1 MNKFFLIVAFAFTTA
16 SSPYTAFA
24 QIEQVGRDVTF
35 DVATWNIEWFGSP
48 SNGPSDDDRQVQ
60 NVRDIMLGSGIEL
73 WAVQE
78 IANVGRFQELLTD
91 LGPDW
96 VGELATFSGSLDVG
110 YVWDTRV
117 VRKRSIAHILES
129 FSSDFAGRPPLKA
142 EFEITLPDTTMIV
155 TLINVHMKAFGDASS
170 WARRVSASNRVKN
183 HIDFSTLASA
193 SVIFLGD
200 YNDELLQS
208 TYANETSPYENF
220 LNDPA
225 NYLVTTLPLEINNQ
239 FTWIG
244 SSNGSNL
251 DHITISSE
259 LLSSYIPG
267 SANIMGGLNSLIGFT
282 AQTSDHL
289 PVFASFGS
297 SVVLDVDEPDI
308 PVSFRIE
315 GLYPNP
321 ARHKTNISLSLPG
334 RSDVVVEIY
343 DVLGRSRKQ
352 YSFSLSAGAHVL
364 SVELDNLPSG
374 TYFARVTGE
383 HGSAAIPFLIMR

>member
-1 MNKFFLIVAFAFTTA
+1 MNRFFVVVFAFTTVL
-16 SSPYTAFA
+16 SPSTAFA

-78 IANVGRFQELLTD
+78 IANTGRFQELLTD
-91 LGPDW
+91 LGSDW
-96 VGELATFSGSLDVG
+96 MGELATFSGSQGVG

-129 FSSDFAGRPPLKA
+129 FSFDFAGRPPLKA
-142 EFEITLPDTTMIV
+142 EFEVTLPDTTMIV
-155 TLINVHMKAFGDASS
+155 TLINVHMKAFGDATS
-170 WARRVSASNRVKN
+170 WARRVSASNLVKN
-183 HIDFSTLASA
+183 HIDFSSLASA

-220 LNDPA
+220 LNDSA
-225 NYLVTTLPLEINNQ
+225 NYLVATLPLEINDQ

-244 SSNGSNL
+244 SSSGSNL

-297 SVVLDVDEPDI
+297 SVVLDLDEPDI

-315 GLYPNP
+315 ELYPNP
-321 ARHKTNISLSLPG
+321 ARHETNISLSLPG
-334 RSDVVVEIY
+334 RSDVVVEIV

-352 YSFSLSAGAHVL
+352 YSFSLSAGAQLLPVDL
-364 SVELDNLPSG
+364 NNLPSG

-383 HGSAAIPFLIMR
+383 HGSAAIPFQILR

>member
-78 IANVGRFQELLTD
+78 IANAGRFQELLTD
-91 LGPDW
+91 LGTDW
-96 VGELATFSGSLDVG
+96 TGELATISGSQRVG

-117 VRKRSIAHILES
+117 VRKRSIGHILVS
-129 FSSDFAGRPPLKA
+129 FDFAGRPPLKA

-244 SSNGSNL
+244 SSNGSNF

-308 PVSFRIE
+308 PVAFRID

-321 ARHKTNISLSLPG
+321 ARRETNISLSIPG
-334 RSDVVVEIY
+334 RSDVVVEII

-352 YSFSLSAGAHVL
+352 HLFSFSAGAHVL

>member
-1 MNKFFLIVAFAFTTA
+1 VAFAFTTA

-78 IANVGRFQELLTD
+78 IANAGRFQELLTD
-91 LGPDW
+91 LGTDW
-96 VGELATFSGSLDVG
+96 TGELATISGSQRVG

-117 VRKRSIAHILES
+117 VRKRSIGHILVS
-129 FSSDFAGRPPLKA
+129 FDFAGRPPLKA

-244 SSNGSNL
+244 SSNGSNF

-308 PVSFRIE
+308 PVAFRID

-321 ARHKTNISLSLPG
+321 ARRETNISLSIPG
-334 RSDVVVEIY
+334 RSDVVVEII

-352 YSFSLSAGAHVL
+352 HLFSFSAGAHVL

>member
-1 MNKFFLIVAFAFTTA
+1 MAFAFTTA

-78 IANVGRFQELLTD
+78 IANAGRFQELLTD
-91 LGPDW
+91 LGTDW
-96 VGELATFSGSLDVG
+96 TGELATISGSQRVG

-117 VRKRSIAHILES
+117 VRKRSIGHILVS
-129 FSSDFAGRPPLKA
+129 FDFAGRPPLKA

-308 PVSFRIE
+308 PVAFRID

-321 ARHKTNISLSLPG
+321 ARRETNISLSIPG
-334 RSDVVVEIY
+334 RSDVVVEII

-352 YSFSLSAGAHVL
+352 HLFSFSAGAHVL

>member
-78 IANVGRFQELLTD
+78 IANAGRFQELLTD
-91 LGPDW
+91 LGTDW
-96 VGELATFSGSLDVG
+96 TGELATISGSQRVG

-117 VRKRSIAHILES
+117 VRKRSIGHILVS
-129 FSSDFAGRPPLKA
+129 FDFAGRPPLKA

-244 SSNGSNL
+244 SSNGSNF

-321 ARHKTNISLSLPG
+321 ARRETNISLSIPG
-334 RSDVVVEIY
+334 RSDVVVEIV
-343 DVLGRSRKQ
+343 DVLGRSRRQ
-352 YSFSLSAGAHVL
+352 YSFSLSAGAHLLPVN
-364 SVELDNLPSG
+364 LDNLPSG